1 MKKNI
6 FFLLLIV
13 ITIMGLILRFWDYTN
28 RFGLA
33 YDQAHDALVARFA
46 IQQGKLPLLGP
57 FSSAGPFQTS
67 GTWYWLIMLGTIFNM
82 GNVLAP
88 WIFLTSLCGLMIF
101 GMGLIARKM
110 ENESFG
116 LIAAILT
123 AISTAQIAQS
133 VNLTNQTPIPIFS
146 FLTIVCSYVYLKKK
160 SYVSAFGLGLFSAC
174 AASIHLQ
181 GVALAFI
188 VFWTFCFA
196 GKFKIK
202 HFMLACLG
210 AVLPMLPILIWD
222 SQHGFINV
230 SNMFYYYTKGQFA
243 ISLDVLGRRWLT
255 YLKVFWPT
263 EWAHMIG
270 GLPGIAIGIAVLSGL
285 CFVWTA
291 WKRQLKREWVV
302 IFLSFACMVILIRY
316 MRVPIFASFITVTH
330 PFVFLITAWVIYSV
344 GKQWKF
350 IGVAAFSIILIGS
363 MWKTY
368 SELRS
373 DHINLTAIISKETR
387 DTLKRQYPGEK
398 FAIYDLI
405 YDEVRRSVPAVLYL
419 DEEDLISDVGRPIG
433 YIRAKAQERLETY
446 VIASSSGL
454 IADLSSSSSAVL
466 ATDGWVRVN
475 PADLYRETEEWKQ
488 K

>member
-6 FFLLLIV
+6 FFLLLIF
-13 ITIMGLILRFWDYTN
+13 ITIMGLILRFWDYTD

-146 FLTIVCSYVYLKKK
+146 FLTIVCSYMYLKKK

-330 PFVFLITAWVIYSV
+330 PFVFLITAWGIYVI
-344 GKQWKF
+344 GKQWKAVGLIVF
-350 IGVAAFSIILIGS
+350 AIILAGS
-363 MWKTY
+363 IWKTY
-368 SELRS
+368 RELS
-373 DHINLTAIISKETR
+373 PKHVNLTADSAKETR
-387 DTLKRQYPGEK
+387 LLLKKLYPGEK
-398 FAIYDLI
+398 FAIYDLN
-405 YDEVRRSVPAVLYL
+405 YDETRRSVPTALYL
-419 DEEDLISDVGRPIG
+419 EEQGMIDEHGRPIG
-433 YIRAKAQERLETY
+433 YIRAKTQAIFHTD
-446 VIASSSGL
+446 IISSSSGL
-454 IADLSSSSSAVL
+454 ISDLSSSSSATL
-466 ATDGWVRVN
+466 TKDGWIRVN
-475 PADLYRETEEWKQ
+475 ASDIYRETEDWK